1 MAVSY
6 WQCEVLS
13 IILSSHTFVL
23 LSRAAW
29 SHKFSPNVCNIRI
42 AMIIYIAIHS
52 MCILLYIYF
61 NVFILPFG
69 FIVCI
74 SYTYCAC
81 LGVAAVLIHKSS
93 LDNMHMWHVKYM
105 YMVHTQIFVYNTDN
119 ISNYFL
125 TMDFAFKI
133 LPLRLC

>member
-1 MAVSY
+1 MRSLIYHLVVSHI
-6 WQCEVLS
+6 CSPVK
-13 IILSSHTFVL
+13 SSLVTQIFTKCLQH
-23 LSRAAW
+23 
-29 SHKFSPNVCNIRI
+29 SHCDD
-42 AMIIYIAIHS
+42 YIHS

-69 FIVCI
+69 FIVCL